1 MVFFIVFLLLL
12 VVLFAFQSL
21 PRSPTAAPP
30 RPSAAPPQTS
40 HTDIPFRNVRAFRRN
55 GADSSGRTI
64 RLRQKPDAVLAE
76 REDRDIGESRPSNP
90 VDSLATDPPLNQQQ
104 GHLGPETSDSQHP
117 DVFVFDTSALM
128 HRPQILC
135 ERPGSTLVVPST
147 VFNELCS
154 IKENRN
160 KSAGERSQAQSVFR
174 VLERITR
181 HGPDRRRPGRFYRPE
196 GGVLIMFSD
205 DFALVPRHLD
215 PRQPDNVILSIA
227 LHFWGLRNNVWLISE
242 DKGQRI
248 ACRACGVE
256 CLSEADF

>member
-1 MVFFIVFLLLL
+1 MVFFIVLLLLL
-12 VVLFAFQSL
+12 VVAFALRSL
-21 PRSPTAAPP
+21 PRSPTTAPT
-30 RPSAAPPQTS
+30 RQSASPPPTS
-40 HTDIPFRNVRAFRRN
+40 HTDTPFPNERAFRRN

-64 RLRQKPDAVLAE
+64 RLRQKPDADLAE
-76 REDRDIGESRPSNP
+76 REDRDARESRPSSP
-90 VDSLATDPPLNQQQ
+90 FDSLATDPPLNQRQ
-104 GHLGPETSDSQHP
+104 GHLGPEKSDSQHP

-135 ERPGSTLVVPST
+135 NRPGSTLVVPST

-160 KSAGERSQAQSVFR
+160 KSAGERFQAQCVFR
-174 VLERITR
+174 VLERITG
-181 HGPDRRRPGRFYRPE
+181 HDPDRRRPGRFYRPD
-196 GGVLIMFSD
+196 GGVLIMFAD
-205 DFALVPRHLD
+205 DFATVPRHLD

-248 ACRACGVE
+248 ACRASGVE